1 MRPPMTTLA
10 EARSRP
16 GVASDSA
23 SRAATGLHPISKRIL
38 EVLPP
43 ALAWVAI
50 TSPAWA
56 AIVAPQVLRGFLV
69 AFSGYWLW
77 RSIELALGLLIGLV
91 RLHVSQR
98 RDWLVA
104 GQKLDG
110 FDRIHHVVIVPTYR
124 ESDAVLAE

>member
-1 MRPPMTTLA
+1 MTLA
-10 EARSRP
+10 EVRSP
-16 GVASDSA
+16 HVYAPNDA
-23 SRAATGLHPISKRIL
+23 SRAADGLHPIPRRIL

-56 AIVAPQVLRGFLV
+56 AIVAPQVLGGFLV

-77 RSIELALGLLIGLV
+77 RSIEFALGLLIGLV

-104 GQKLDG
+104 GQRLAG
-110 FDRIHHVVIVPTYR
+110 F
-124 ESDAVLAE
+124 